1 MFLFG
6 LKMIW
11 EAWRM
16 GGDEA
21 EETRREVEAELG
33 VADTDRWLMCTFSF
47 VDFKSDWVLTFISGT
62 QT

>member
-1 MFLFG
+1 
-6 LKMIW
+6 
-11 EAWRM
+11 M
-16 GGDEA
+16 GGAEA
-21 EETRREVEAELG
+21 EETRREVEAALG

>member
-1 MFLFG
+1 
-6 LKMIW
+6 
-11 EAWRM
+11 M

-33 VADTDRWLMCTFSF
+33 VADTDRGLMCTFSL
-47 VDFKSDWVLTFISGT
+47 VEFKRDWVLTFISGT